1 MSAAMSD
8 EKRCCFF
15 SKEKCSAICSL
26 QDETAPY
33 PIICEIQEVGV
44 LPTDGTN
51 LPSTDY
57 EPHFF
62 FSRMLTYNAKF

>member
-1 MSAAMSD
+1 MSAAMSG
-8 EKRCCFF
+8 EKRWFFF
-15 SKEKCSAICSL
+15 SKEKCSAICS
-26 QDETAPY
+26 ETAPY